1 MFASGF
7 STAVPGPKPQTP
19 INEYGMR
26 DVQEKLLKAPKDPTE
41 RCLEMDPGITPHF

>member
-26 DVQEKLLKAPKDPTE
+26 DVQEKLLKAQKDPTE
-41 RCLEMDPGITPHF
+41 GCLEMNSVNAPHF